1 MISTKNLYEIGDI
14 PQTWVFEHYLRLQEK
29 LVGQDIKI
37 LSVFNAKDKVPSMC
51 IYVDANHGEYR
62 FKDFS
67 SGLQGGHMKLVMD
80 LYNITYSQAAVK
92 VIHDYEEY
100 KKHNTT
106 ADKVELVHHDR
117 FKVTDYQIRHW
128 NNLDQSYWLNYSISS
143 GLLEYY
149 NVAPLEYFTMSKEEP
164 DGKVI
169 DIVTKRNY
177 IYGYF
182 RKDGTL
188 FKIYLPKTP
197 DKKFI
202 KVGNY
207 IQGVEQLVGKEYLI
221 ITSSMKDL
229 MAFTRLGFDNIES
242 IAPDS
247 ENSMLPGSFVEKIK
261 KKYKKVLVL
270 FDNDDAGIK
279 SMAAYKNKHG
289 LDYIKFELE
298 KDLSDAVKAHGVE
311 KVKKQLSKLI
321 NMSLNE
327 LMKREI

>member
-14 PQTWVFEHYLRLQEK
+14 PQTWVFEYYLRLQEK
-29 LVGQDIKI
+29 LVGQDVKI
-37 LSVFNAKDKVPSMC
+37 LSVFNVKDKVPSMC
-51 IYVDANHGEYR
+51 IYVDAISGNYK

-67 SGLQGGHMKLVMD
+67 SGLQGGHIRLIMNM
-80 LYNITYSQAAVK
+80 YNITYQEAAVK
-92 VIHDYEEY
+92 IIQDYEEY
-100 KKHNTT
+100 RKHNT
-106 ADKVELVHHDR
+106 AAEKVELVHHDR

-128 NNLDQSYWLNYSISS
+128 TNLDQNYWLNYSISS

-164 DGKVI
+164 DGKLVEM
-169 DIVTKRNY
+169 VTKRNY

-270 FDNDDAGIK
+270 FDNDDPGIK

-289 LDYIKFELE
+289 LDYIRFELE

-321 NMSLNE
+321 NMNLYG
-327 LMKREI
+327 L